1 MVTNE
6 EKLDDEIIR
15 LNKIFYIL
23 EEKCG
28 CPRFLKGA
36 FISCFLNTQREEWF
50 FDNYFVY
57 NYKKNSVSRYVLEN
71 DASTNKLT
79 ILYINFEIEKE
90 DICELIN
97 VLLKKLPR
105 HKEIVY
111 TL

>member
-6 EKLDDEIIR
+6 EKLADEIIR

-57 NYKKNSVSRYVLEN
+57 NYKKNTVVRYLN
-71 DASTNKLT
+71 LG
-79 ILYINFEIEKE
+79 FEKANV
-90 DICELIN
+90 CEAIN